1 MDGKWIATE
10 SKRRTKGNNKGLIFL
25 IVKMRNAWHVRL
37 KLDLFFFSDLLI
49 YNMLIVAVCQIIQK
63 KNFSDDM
70 WIFL

>member
-10 SKRRTKGNNKGLIFL
+10 SKRRTKRNNKGLIFL
-25 IVKMRNAWHVRL
+25 IVKMRSAWHVRL
-37 KLDLFFFSDLLI
+37 KLDLFFSDLLI